1 MNEQVEQLAVKVRN
15 HDSSPYDGEDSQD
28 DVIQSLLEQ
37 ELARLDDQAD
47 LETEASEKRS
57 ELREKLGLSSE
68 TATDDSETQDDVATK
83 QAELRERITGGK

>member
-1 MNEQVEQLAVKVRN
+1 MNEQVEQLAAKVRN

-57 ELREKLGLSSE
+57 ELREKLGLSDE
-68 TATDDSETQDDVATK
+68 TATDDSEAQDDVAAK
-83 QAELRERITGGK
+83 QAELRKRMME